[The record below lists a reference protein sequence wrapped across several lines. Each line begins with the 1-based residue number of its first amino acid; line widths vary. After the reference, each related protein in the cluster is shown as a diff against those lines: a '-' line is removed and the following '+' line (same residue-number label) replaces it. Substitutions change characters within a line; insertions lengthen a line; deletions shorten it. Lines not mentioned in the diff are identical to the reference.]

1 MNALAL
7 ATTDH
12 EIPVEL
18 DDDIALAEFALEAL
32 MIQSE
37 RMHQSNIEH
46 DPIRC
51 LTCFAQR

>member
-1 MNALAL
+1 MNALAP
-7 ATTDH
+7 AVTDH
-12 EIPVEL
+12 KIPVEL

-32 MIQSE
+32 MVRSE
-37 RMHQSNIEH
+37 RLHQSNIEH

>member
-7 ATTDH
+7 AVADH
-12 EIPVEL
+12 ATPVEI
-18 DDDIALAEFALEAL
+18 DDDIALSEFALEAL
-32 MIQSE
+32 MMRSE
-37 RMHQSNIEH
+37 RMHESNIEH

>member
-7 ATTDH
+7 AIADRATPA
-12 EIPVEL
+12 EI
-18 DDDIALAEFALEAL
+18 DDDIALAEFALETL
-32 MIQSE
+32 MVRGE
-37 RMHQSNIEH
+37 RLHESNIEH

>member
-7 ATTDH
+7 AVADH
-12 EIPVEL
+12 ATPVEI
-18 DDDIALAEFALEAL
+18 DDDIALSEFALEAL
-32 MIQSE
+32 MMRSE
-37 RMHQSNIEH
+37 RQHESNIEH